1 MPACLLCKKDVSSGY
16 VVCGG
21 CAGELK
27 NWAMPPVLGGFAA
40 WLGAELAGQDTV
52 YFCSVCE
59 TRKCDDDATCRKG
72 IIAWFR
78 ESAEKYWEACNSGIL
93 GRLKT
98 VCLFPEVFEDLEP
111 AGSPYGEV
119 PRRKIGHIR
128 ADYDGYRWWSTA
140 WPLHG
145 NLAKAEVTAE
155 IDRTYEALTAKDAL
169 ADLDTLRRFCWAHP
183 EAQCSPNA
191 DDEFN
196 FYLMGERCDFW
207 VRLITREKDY
217 NMYLHAYAKEV
228 AK

>member
-1 MPACLLCKKDVSSGY
+1 MPTCLLCKKDVASGY
-16 VVCGG
+16 VVCGD

-27 NWAMPPVLGGFAA
+27 NGAMPPVLGGFAA

-111 AGSPYGEV
+111 AGVSV
-119 PRRKIGHIR
+119 K
-128 ADYDGYRWWSTA
+128 
-140 WPLHG
+140 
-145 NLAKAEVTAE
+145 
-155 IDRTYEALTAKDAL
+155 
-169 ADLDTLRRFCWAHP
+169 
-183 EAQCSPNA
+183 
-191 DDEFN
+191 
-196 FYLMGERCDFW
+196 
-207 VRLITREKDY
+207 
-217 NMYLHAYAKEV
+217 
-228 AK
+228 

>member
-1 MPACLLCKKDVSSGY
+1 MSA
-16 VVCGG
+16 
-21 CAGELK
+21 
-27 NWAMPPVLGGFAA
+27 PP
-40 WLGAELAGQDTV
+40 
-52 YFCSVCE
+52 
-59 TRKCDDDATCRKG
+59 
-72 IIAWFR
+72 
-78 ESAEKYWEACNSGIL
+78 
-93 GRLKT
+93 
-98 VCLFPEVFEDLEP
+98 
-111 AGSPYGEV
+111 V

-169 ADLDTLRRFCWAHP
+169 ADLDTLRRFCWSHP
-183 EAQCSPNA
+183 EAQFSPNA